1 MLRELVLEL
10 EDGRKARIRFTE
22 TAEVT
27 TSTPCEGSGG
37 CEHEVTPER
46 AALIFRAIDVDYDG
60 DALRSAQ
67 TVMMQNKAE
76 LLFHALHTSPAL
88 LDNPQFQVIPE
99 TWEDHHT
106 TELLELYLT
115 GFTLEMLSEHF
126 QMGVKQIVRKLAH
139 AVWGEEETLTEDCT
153 KSRYQQTWHGDEID
167 FLLSQLQL
175 CKSPTEIA
183 ALMDRDSFGIAF
195 KAFQSLPV
203 PIPKDVQER
212 VGLHIRTEPLGP
224 VPLDGKPF

>member
-37 CEHEVTPER
+37 CEHDVTPER

-67 TVMMQNKAE
+67 KVMMQNKAE
-76 LLFHALHTSPAL
+76 LLFQALHTSPGF
-88 LDNPQFQVIPE
+88 LDNPQFQICPP
-99 TWEDHHT
+99 TWSDQST
-106 TELLELYLT
+106 KELVELYVT
-115 GFTLEMLSEHF
+115 GFTPSMLAKHF
-126 QMGVKQIVRKLAH
+126 QVSIRAIVRRLTAV
-139 AVWGEEETLTEDCT
+139 VWGDEHLTQDPT
-153 KSRYQQTWHGDEID
+153 KPRHQKPWHNDEIL
-167 FLLSQLQL
+167 FLASQMQL
-175 CKSPTEIA
+175 GRTPTEIA
-183 ALMDRDSFGIAF
+183 ALMERDSLGIAF
-195 KAFQSLPV
+195 KLFEALPV
-203 PIPKDVQER
+203 PIPRAVQDHY
-212 VGLHIRTEPLGP
+212 GIDIRREPLGR

>member
-67 TVMMQNKAE
+67 KVMMQNKAE
-76 LLFHALHTSPAL
+76 LLFQALHTSPGF
-88 LDNPQFQVIPE
+88 LDNPQFQICPP
-99 TWEDHHT
+99 TWSNQST
-106 TELLELYLT
+106 KELLELYLT
-115 GFTLEMLSEHF
+115 GFTPSMLAKHF
-126 QMGVKQIVRKLAH
+126 QVSIRAIVRHLSS
-139 AVWGEEETLTEDCT
+139 VVF
-153 KSRYQQTWHGDEID
+153 GDEHLTQDPTKPRHQKPWHQDEIL
-167 FLLSQLQL
+167 FLASQMQL
-175 CKSPTEIA
+175 GRTPTEIA
-183 ALMDRDSFGIAF
+183 ALMDRDSLGIAF
-195 KAFQSLPV
+195 KLFEALPV
-203 PIPKDVQER
+203 PIPKAIQDHYDITV
-212 VGLHIRTEPLGP
+212 RTQPLGQ

>member
-37 CEHEVTPER
+37 CEHDVTPER

-67 TVMMQNKAE
+67 KVMMHNKAE
-76 LLFHALHTSPAL
+76 QLFHALHTSPGF
-88 LDNPQFQVIPE
+88 LDNPQFQICPP
-99 TWEDHHT
+99 TWSDQST
-106 TELLELYLT
+106 KELVELYVT
-115 GFTLEMLSEHF
+115 GFTPSMLAKHF
-126 QMGVKQIVRKLAH
+126 QVSIRAIVRRLTAV
-139 AVWGEEETLTEDCT
+139 VWGDEHLTQDPT
-153 KSRYQQTWHGDEID
+153 KPRHQKPWHHDEIL
-167 FLLSQLQL
+167 FLASQMQL
-175 CKSPTEIA
+175 GRTPTEIA
-183 ALMDRDSFGIAF
+183 ALMDRDSLGIAF
-195 KAFQSLPV
+195 KLFEALPV
-203 PIPKDVQER
+203 PIPRAVQDHYGIDVR
-212 VGLHIRTEPLGP
+212 REPLGR

>member
-1 MLRELVLEL
+1 MLKELVLEL

-67 TVMMQNKAE
+67 KVMMHNKAE
-76 LLFHALHTSPAL
+76 LLFQALHTSPGF
-88 LDNPQFQVIPE
+88 LDNPQFQICPP
-99 TWEDHHT
+99 TWSDQST
-106 TELLELYLT
+106 KELVELYVT
-115 GFTLEMLSEHF
+115 GFTPSMLAKHF
-126 QMGVKQIVRKLAH
+126 QVSIRAIVRRLT
-139 AVWGEEETLTEDCT
+139 AVVL
-153 KSRYQQTWHGDEID
+153 GDENLTQDSTTARHQKPWHNDEIL
-167 FLLSQLQL
+167 FLASQMQL
-175 CKSPTEIA
+175 GRTPTEIA
-183 ALMDRDSFGIAF
+183 ALMDRDSLGIAF
-195 KAFQSLPV
+195 KLFEALPV
-203 PIPKDVQER
+203 PIPRAVQDHYGIDVR
-212 VGLHIRTEPLGP
+212 REPLGR

>member
-27 TSTPCEGSGG
+27 TSTPCDGSGG

-76 LLFHALHTSPAL
+76 QLFKALHTSPGF
-88 LDNPQFQVIPE
+88 LDNPQFQICPPAWDDQS
-99 TWEDHHT
+99 TR
-106 TELLELYLT
+106 ELLELYLT
-115 GFTLEMLSEHF
+115 GFTPQMLALHF
-126 QMGVKQIVRKLAH
+126 QVGIRAIVSTPVLRGVGGGALNPGPHQVPPPTALAPRRSVVCGLPD
-139 AVWGEEETLTEDCT
+139 ADRTN
-153 KSRYQQTWHGDEID
+153 
-167 FLLSQLQL
+167 
-175 CKSPTEIA
+175 P
-183 ALMDRDSFGIAF
+183 DRD
-195 KAFQSLPV
+195 
-203 PIPKDVQER
+203 
-212 VGLHIRTEPLGP
+212 LHP
-224 VPLDGKPF
+224 DGQRRPRYCLQALRSTPRPHPPSST

>member
-27 TSTPCEGSGG
+27 TSTPCEGSKG

-76 LLFHALHTSPAL
+76 LLFQALHTSPGF
-88 LDNPQFQVIPE
+88 LDNAQFQICPP
-99 TWEDHHT
+99 TWDDQST
-106 TELLELYLT
+106 RELLELYLT
-115 GFTLEMLSEHF
+115 GFTPQMLAKHF
-126 QMGVKQIVRKLAH
+126 QVGIRAIVRHLSFV
-139 AVWGEEETLTEDCT
+139 VWGEEHLTQDPT
-153 KSRYQQTWHGDEID
+153 KSRHQLPWHQDEVL
-167 FLLSQLQL
+167 FVASQMQIGRT
-175 CKSPTEIA
+175 PTEIST
-183 ALMDRDSFGIAF
+183 LMDRDALGIAF
-195 KAFQSLPV
+195 KLFEALPV
-203 PIPKDVQER
+203 PIPRAVLD
-212 VGLHIRTEPLGP
+212 HHSITIRTEPLGQ

>member
-27 TSTPCEGSGG
+27 TSAPCEGSKG

-46 AALIFRAIDVDYDG
+46 AALIFRAIDVNYDG

-76 LLFHALHTSPAL
+76 LLFQALHTSPGF
-88 LDNPQFQVIPE
+88 LDNPQFQICPP
-99 TWEDHHT
+99 TWDDQST
-106 TELLELYLT
+106 SELLELYLT
-115 GFTLEMLSEHF
+115 GFTPQMLAAHF
-126 QMGVKQIVRKLAH
+126 QVSTKGIIRQLA
-139 AVWGEEETLTEDCT
+139 AVVLGDDTLTKDPS
-153 KSRYQQTWHGDEID
+153 KARHQRTWHRDEVL
-167 FLLSQLQL
+167 FLASQMRLVRT
-175 CKSPTEIA
+175 PTEIA
-183 ALMDRDSFGIAF
+183 ALMDRDSLGIAF
-195 KAFQSLPV
+195 KLFQELPV
-203 PIPKDVQER
+203 PIPRAVQDKYNITVR
-212 VGLHIRTEPLGP
+212 QEPLGK